1 MVSRRTFAAITM
13 LMAII
18 LFLFQGLNLAKEK
31 LNHYEKNAYAA
42 EKEDLEDGSGAFGTE
57 DASGEKNITGSRGT
71 IVYIGEAEEH
81 SVGAVVCE
89 WCRYMKYEAAVYP
102 SMRKYEQAMEK
113 KGAKQPEMIVVNS
126 ESIDWTALKDVI
138 DLQDRGVCDP
148 EKSEAAGAA
157 WNCRSKRG
165 FYNRNGAGS
174 V

>member
-81 SVGAVVCE
+81 SWGRLSV
-89 WCRYMKYEAAVYP
+89 
-102 SMRKYEQAMEK
+102 
-113 KGAKQPEMIVVNS
+113 
-126 ESIDWTALKDVI
+126 
-138 DLQDRGVCDP
+138 
-148 EKSEAAGAA
+148 
-157 WNCRSKRG
+157 
-165 FYNRNGAGS
+165 NGAGI
-174 V
+174 